1 MIFSDI
7 ELSRRLE
14 RAEAM
19 GGARFVEANG
29 RVSPDSGARWIEVAG
44 AYAVFNG
51 PESPVT
57 QTFGLGLFAEPTVAD
72 LDRLEAFFHERGAPV
87 NHEVS
92 PLAGVALMDL
102 LARRGY
108 RPIELTSVM
117 YKPLALSSVPLEP
130 PHPRITTR
138 LMGEQEE
145 DLWSRTSA
153 RGWDAHPEFDEFLLG
168 MGCVNASCEG
178 AINFFAYLDEKPIAT
193 AVLRCDGG
201 VALLAGASTLPEA
214 RRQGA
219 QRALLEARLNMAAG
233 RGCDLAMMCAEP
245 GSASQRNAERQGFR
259 IAYTRTKWQ
268 LAVPV
273 KPGASITQA
282 AS

>member
-1 MIFSDI
+1 MIFSDLD
-7 ELSRRLE
+7 LSRRLE
-14 RAEAM
+14 RAEAT

-29 RVSPDSGARWIEVAG
+29 SVWIEIAG
-44 AYAVFNG
+44 AYAMFNG
-51 PESPVT
+51 PGSPVT
-57 QTFGLGLFAEPTVAD
+57 QTFSLGLFVEPTVAD
-72 LDRLEAFFHERGAPV
+72 LDHIEAFFHERGAPV

-92 PLAGVALMDL
+92 PLAGVALADV

-117 YKPLALSSVPLEP
+117 YMPLTPSSAL
-130 PHPRITTR
+130 PHSPSQIQTR
-138 LMGEQEE
+138 LLAEGEE

-153 RGWDAHPEFDEFLLG
+153 RGWNTSPEFAEFVLALG
-168 MGCVNASCEG
+168 RVTASCEG
-178 AINFFAYLDEKPIAT
+178 AINFFGCLGEAPIAT

-201 VALLAGASTLPEA
+201 VALLAGASTIPEA

-219 QRALLEARLNMAAG
+219 QRALLETRLNLAAG
-233 RGCDLAMMCAEP
+233 RGCDIAMMCAEP

-268 LAVPV
+268 LPAPV
-273 KPGASITQA
+273 TLKAQA
-282 AS
+282 TKVAI